1 MKDICI
7 FPIPGSV
14 TFPGTVFPL
23 HVFEPRYRNMLQ
35 HCLDTGME
43 VAICHTEKLI
53 SEGRPTETM
62 EEALRSNRNTY
73 RPRVITGAGRA
84 ELQSVT
90 DDGRMY
96 LNIHINGRYRLVE
109 EIQTLPFLIYRC
121 ELVPD
126 EVAGEAE
133 EAENSLL
140 KDKIVHRLAALA
152 QDNEVIP
159 DVLSSPE
166 WRNKSPA
173 EFSYQ
178 LFGLIGF
185 DPEIMQDLLETASVQ
200 QRLSLTLDLLN
211 QVT

>member
-35 HCLDTGME
+35 HCLDTGMD

-62 EEALRSNRNTY
+62 AEALRSNRNTY
-73 RPRVITGAGRA
+73 RPHVITGAGQA
-84 ELQSVT
+84 ELLSVT

-96 LNIHINGRYRLVE
+96 LNIHIHGRYRLVE

-121 ELVPD
+121 ELMADLPED
-126 EVAGEAE
+126 DTQR
-133 EAENSLL
+133 AENIVL
-140 KDKIVHRLAALA
+140 KDKIIHRLAALA
-152 QDNEVIP
+152 QDNQVIP

-166 WRNKSPA
+166 WRDKSPE
-173 EFSYQ
+173 EFSFQ

-185 DPEIMQDLLETASVQ
+185 DPEIMQDLLETPSVH
-200 QRLSLTLDLLN
+200 QRLTLTLDLLN
-211 QVT
+211 QVV